1 MIFKKT
7 AIHSFPKSITFE
19 KNISSSISKEILEEC
34 FTARRIAGLPI
45 CKVTYFYLYFLK
57 IRFVGVVENS
67 GRLLMQQP
75 VPIVVLLG
83 FHFLVKSSVVICFA
97 HSEHLL
103 QSRNSRLIS
112 FENQAAM
119 YAIFSSTNWN
129 LSLSSD
135 QYSSARRTI
144 RTG

>member
-1 MIFKKT
+1 MVLGNFILP
-7 AIHSFPKSITFE
+7 HWKSLWIPFFQVSNFILQST
-19 KNISSSISKEILEEC
+19 KYLKEILEEC

-57 IRFVGVVENS
+57 IRFVGMIEDF

-75 VPIVVLLG
+75 VPVFVLLG
-83 FHFLVKSSVVICFA
+83 FHFLIKASVVICFV

-103 QSRNSRLIS
+103 QNRNSRLIS

-119 YAIFSSTNWN
+119 YAIFSSANWK
-129 LSLSSD
+129 LPGSRHALC
-135 QYSSARRTI
+135 
-144 RTG
+144 